1 MPAIDRARSLI
12 DVAVTF
18 DAGEVQMDHYVRLN
32 LLKNPEIIG
41 TTRSETRTKIIRG
54 LMIAALVGIVALAII
69 AEARLTPEDP
79 LATFV
84 NCCSRI

>member
-1 MPAIDRARSLI
+1 VNYYA
-12 DVAVTF
+12 
-18 DAGEVQMDHYVRLN
+18 RLN
-32 LLKNPEIIG
+32 FPKSPEIVT

-54 LMIAALVGIVALAII
+54 LMMAAIVSIATLAII
-69 AEARLTPEDP
+69 AETRLAPEDW